1 VRSFLGIFALLSL
14 AGCPGGKGADG
25 GTMAVELGTGSL
37 DFEPIAAEQDL
48 ELHAG
53 PQGGHHF
60 IVHARASG
68 LVPGDPAQPGQQGNP
83 QTFFKVFDEG
93 GEQIDV
99 MFPPYVLGYADAG
112 GGWYA
117 LPSGRI
123 LQVLEELVVPELYG
137 ARVRI
142 TVDVEDAA
150 GATGSDERWVRV
162 IEGPLADGADAGPD
176 AMP

>member
-1 VRSFLGIFALLSL
+1 VRGFLGIFALLSL
-14 AGCPGGKGADG
+14 AGCPGSKGADG

-37 DFEPIAAEQDL
+37 DFEAIAAEQDL
-48 ELHAG
+48 PLHAG

-60 IVHARASG
+60 IVHSRASG

-83 QTFFKVFDEG
+83 QTFFKAFNEAGD
-93 GEQIDV
+93 QIDV
-99 MFPPYVLGYADAG
+99 MFPPYVLGYGDVG

-123 LQVLEELVVPELYG
+123 LQMLEELVPTLYDT
-137 ARVRI
+137 RVRI
-142 TVDVEDAA
+142 TVEVEDAA
-150 GATGSDERWVRV
+150 GATGTDERWVHV
-162 IEGPLADGADAGPD
+162 IEGPLVDGADAGPD